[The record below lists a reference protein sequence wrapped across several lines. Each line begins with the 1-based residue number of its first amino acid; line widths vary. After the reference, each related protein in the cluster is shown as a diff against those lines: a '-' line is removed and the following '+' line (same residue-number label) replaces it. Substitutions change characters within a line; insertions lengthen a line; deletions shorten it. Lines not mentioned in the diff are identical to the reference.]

1 MRSPRCARCGLTD
14 RTLADA
20 YLQTQFDILT
30 EVIAKLRS
38 GVRSYS
44 IGNRTVTYED
54 LPKLLREQRDV
65 AAQISAGDSGP
76 LGTIDVYPE
85 RRR

>member
-1 MRSPRCARCGLTD
+1 MAET
-14 RTLADA
+14 

-30 EVIAKLRS
+30 EVIGKLRS
-38 GVRSYS
+38 GVKSYS

-65 AAQISAGDSGP
+65 AAQISAEDSGP
-76 LGTIDVYPE
+76 IGSVEVYPE